1 MRYQLLNIDNLH
13 HSKLNAYQP
22 IDIVIAVGV
31 INNAKNLNR
40 LLKSVHQILTKGGKL
55 IIGEAYG
62 ESAPMLISQAFMMTE
77 PTDIRKSKNTTFL
90 TLDEW
95 YELFNQTGFKLLDK
109 KPQQSDEL
117 ASFKQALFILEKR

>member
-40 LLKSVHQILTKGGKL
+40 LLKAVHQILTKGGKL

-77 PTDIRKSKNTTFL
+77 PTDIRKVKIQPFS
-90 TLDEW
+90 
-95 YELFNQTGFKLLDK
+95 
-109 KPQQSDEL
+109 
-117 ASFKQALFILEKR
+117 R

>member
-1 MRYQLLNIDNLH
+1 M
-13 HSKLNAYQP
+13 
-22 IDIVIAVGV
+22 GV